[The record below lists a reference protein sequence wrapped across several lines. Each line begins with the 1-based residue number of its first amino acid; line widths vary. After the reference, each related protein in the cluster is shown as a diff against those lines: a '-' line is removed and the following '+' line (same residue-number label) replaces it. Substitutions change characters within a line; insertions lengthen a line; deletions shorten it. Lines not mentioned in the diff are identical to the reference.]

1 MAHKRSVGLYM
12 LSLPPFTRALQFPT
26 PLAAATAAAAAAAH
40 DALQPNLP
48 EATPAV
54 DDSAGELRRRTGYD
68 DTYGASATY
77 TSWTSASVCGFVDGV
92 LDFCTC
98 SVTTDLARTPI
109 KSRSCSL
116 EASLPRRHGTS
127 GAQAMCR
134 C

>member
-12 LSLPPFTRALQFPT
+12 LSLPPFTRALPFPT
-26 PLAAATAAAAAAAH
+26 PLAAATAAAAAH

-68 DTYGASATY
+68 DTYGATATY

-92 LDFCTC
+92 LDFCIIT
-98 SVTTDLARTPI
+98 
-109 KSRSCSL
+109 
-116 EASLPRRHGTS
+116 
-127 GAQAMCR
+127 
-134 C
+134 